1 MNAMGIRAFTLRFR
15 RSSAMAVQL
24 TAVALA
30 NLAAFALRFDGAPP
44 DWAAAAC
51 VISASTR

>member
-1 MNAMGIRAFTLRFR
+1 MNAMGIRNLAVRFR

-30 NLAAFALRFDGAPP
+30 NMAAFALRFDGAPP
-44 DWAAAAC
+44 DWAAGAD
-51 VISASTR
+51 